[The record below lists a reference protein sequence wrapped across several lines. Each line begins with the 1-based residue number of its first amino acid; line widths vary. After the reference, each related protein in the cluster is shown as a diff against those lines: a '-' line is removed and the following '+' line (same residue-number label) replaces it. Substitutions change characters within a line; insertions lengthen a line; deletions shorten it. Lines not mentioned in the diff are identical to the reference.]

1 MNKNDFSNDVQNFIK
16 SDPDTIKK
24 LANNNIGLEQID
36 DLLISSRENIDA
48 IITQNIGDVETCADM
63 IVKSLIN
70 NMDSENGDH
79 VEQGSVGMGV
89 LNSERKVLN
98 FNDFVNENKK
108 GLLVGKKDDFEVYF
122 DATKQEYN
130 VYKKDKFFIKKDR
143 KVDIKSYLE

>member
-1 MNKNDFSNDVQNFIK
+1 MNKNDFSNEVQDFIK
-16 SDPDTIKK
+16 SDAETIKK

-36 DLLISSRENIDA
+36 DLLISSKENIDA
-48 IITQNIGDVETCADM
+48 IITQNIGDVKTCADM

-70 NMDSENGDH
+70 NMDSENADH

-108 GLLVGKKDDFEVYF
+108 
-122 DATKQEYN
+122 
-130 VYKKDKFFIKKDR
+130 
-143 KVDIKSYLE
+143 